1 MEDLKKIDEF
11 LTRVKALKVEPIP
24 VTQRQAAKIMD
35 CSTRTVREY
44 AARYNVPMFRD
55 LNGKWHYHLHGVKKM
70 ILAKEYNDVIRR
82 FKKKS
87 KAGCYEKRK

>member
-1 MEDLKKIDEF
+1 MEDFKKINEF
-11 LTRVKALKVEPIP
+11 LSRVKAIKHDPRT
-24 VTQRQAAKIMD
+24 VTQRQAAELMG

-44 AARYNVPMFRD
+44 AYRYNVRLIQSLD
-55 LNGKWHYHLHGVKKM
+55 GKYYYHLHGVKKM

-87 KAGCYEKRK
+87 KAGFYDKKN